1 MPPLG
6 TELDLGHPC
15 AFAHGCA
22 EEAAVV
28 EQQFVEIGAPDVITM
43 IDAQIRIAV
52 KAECRRLGLL
62 IRDNLCTGLVHA
74 DALDLVGNTQAFKER
89 QIKGEQRFSDVEPR
103 ESILF
108 KYDDVPARLR
118 EQRGDGR
125 PGGATAYNEHVAFSA
140 ILHS

>member
-22 EEAAVV
+22 EAAAVV
-28 EQQFVEIGAPDVITM
+28 EQQLVEIGAPDVITM

-52 KAECRRLGLL
+52 KAECRRLGVF